1 MTALALVLKKM
12 ESKDKTNYDNFYL
25 SSKAEIIINER
36 DIDDVF
42 QSIYATIITN
52 IQKSLGKDSGWIE
65 LLVFQSVIL

>member
-52 IQKSLGKDSGWIE
+52 IEKSLGKDSGWIE